1 MSSRNDFIW
10 AGRFLAGVDDLRIDA
25 KQRTR
30 LVGRILTHLKE
41 AAPGSKVFLRG
52 SLADGSADEYS
63 DIDLIWEIPDPLFKS
78 CVDDLEEI
86 LSDIHPV
93 ESLRSH
99 PDYQKSEGRRL
110 VFARFEGVPLF
121 WRLDMDICAESVAR
135 DTEYGLHNAN
145 AKGSEWSLT
154 ESSLMNTVAAVKA
167 HLRGRDDDAM
177 RLLERA
183 YERVGLDL
191 PSMGLRELMAELAHS
206 VEVMD
211 PKLTALVERIERLV
225 QGAF

>member
-1 MSSRNDFIW
+1 M
-10 AGRFLAGVDDLRIDA
+10 AGVDDLRIDA
-25 KQRTR
+25 KHRTR
-30 LVGRILTHLKE
+30 LVGRILTHLEE
-41 AAPGSKVFLRG
+41 AAPGSEVFLRG

-78 CVDDLEEI
+78 CVDNLEEI

-121 WRLDMDICAESVAR
+121 WRLDMDILAESVAR
-135 DTEYGLHNAN
+135 DTEYGLHNPN

-183 YERVGLDL
+183 YKRVGLEL
-191 PSMGLRELMAELAHS
+191 PSRGLRELMAELAHS
-206 VEVMD
+206 VKVMD